1 MGILKYQNKR
11 NIIRCIY
18 DITENDLNTNVNIIN
33 WDEHNK
39 EELKNKCKLYIQTFY
54 GKKNINFEKIYKF
67 TNVEENT
74 IIIQFHGFI
83 KNISSLFKG
92 CSKLTEVY
100 FNEFESAKIED
111 IEYLFKDCE
120 SLKKID
126 FSNFDTSNVKKFE
139 GIVNN
144 CPINKRD
151 VIGYEN
157 VEYFFNKC
165 VHDKGIQT
173 EIIYNQENIIMNTN
187 NSESNNGNNSER
199 KILTIT
205 KKSTMVN
212 NEDIQIFD
220 DTLKSST
227 KSNKKNK
234 KIKTKSFNNNGSIIQ
249 KN

>member
-18 DITENDLNTNVNIIN
+18 NITENDLNTNVNIIN
-33 WDEHNK
+33 WDEHNE
-39 EELKNKCKLYIQTFY
+39 EELKQKCELYIQTFY
-54 GKKNINFEKIYKF
+54 GKKNISFEKIYKF

-83 KNISSLFKG
+83 KNICSLFKG

-126 FSNFDTSNVKKFE
+126 FSNFDTSNIKKFE

-144 CPINKRD
+144 CPINKSD

-157 VEYFFNKC
+157 VKYFFKKC

-187 NSESNNGNNSER
+187 NSENNNGSNNSER
-199 KILTIT
+199 KILTIN
-205 KKSTMVN
+205 KKSTIVN
-212 NEDIQIFD
+212 NEDIQFFED
-220 DTLKSST
+220 SLKIST

-234 KIKTKSFNNNGSIIQ
+234 TKSFNNKRSIIH